1 MAKTSIEKMYNLI
14 FDMSASLKEV
24 LEGAQELVSIAHE
37 YGGIISKV
45 VEEQLINYL
54 VPSVKGF
61 IGDTEVPGSLKGL
74 VEFLDSVPLK
84 QTRLTPGEYDVETI
98 DDFIS
103 SDSPFTVD
111 TDSDVLTEEPSQT
124 SEEVSEEAPTS
135 ATDAISETDIVYPAA
150 SSEEAPQEIEDLPQN
165 MSFNK
170 PEGEVPAVETPV
182 QEEETVLP
190 ESTKIKGSRLVEAEE
205 EEDSNI
211 RWTVVRTHDFG
222 SSYGNELKD
231 NVVGEFK
238 TEEEAFEMRDRLNDL
253 LTPEEVDLLGTAYV
267 VEKITVISADHEPE
281 TDEELS
287 EPLPEVEEITE

>member
-103 SDSPFTVD
+103 DSP
-111 TDSDVLTEEPSQT
+111 LTSISSEEPVKAVEDA
-124 SEEVSEEAPTS
+124 EENESAPASAAEAIP
-135 ATDAISETDIVYPAA
+135 ETEIVYPA
-150 SSEEAPQEIEDLPQN
+150 SSEVEEAPQEINELPHN
-165 MSFNK
+165 ISFNK
-170 PEGEVPAVETPV
+170 PEGEVAVEPV
-182 QEEETVLP
+182 EVEEEETVLP
-190 ESTKIKGSRLVEAEE
+190 ESTEVVGDRLTEAEE
-205 EEDSNI
+205 EVESNI
-211 RWTVVRTHDFG
+211 RWTVVRTHKMG

-238 TEEEAFEMRDRLNDL
+238 TEEDAFEMKDRLNAL
-253 LTPEEVDLLGTAYV
+253 LTPEEIDLLGTEYV
-267 VEKITVISADHEPE
+267 VEKITVITADHEPE

-287 EPLPEVEEITE
+287 EPLPEVEEV